1 MGPPAYGRRYVSG
14 LALRS
19 ALRRPCRLGLAFGH
33 PYTSLGR
40 TTFGAALG
48 FSLRPFHFF
57 SCYDMS
63 IIPKETAEQL
73 AQLIRAW
80 NAKGFSPATS
90 TNYSFRVGADRL
102 AISKSG
108 RDKSQFSAQDFM
120 LVDLKG
126 RALPPFEGER
136 SSAETLLLTVLYE
149 ENEAI
154 NVVVHT
160 HSIYGT
166 LLSDYYLKQGD
177 LRLSQYELLKA
188 LPQFD
193 SHDADFELPIFPNT
207 QDIEQLSEDF
217 RRLYL
222 AQPATIAY
230 LIAGHGLYTWGK
242 SIAEAKRH
250 LEALEFLLE
259 VHYKKLLLAPR

>member
-1 MGPPAYGRRYVSG
+1 
-14 LALRS
+14 
-19 ALRRPCRLGLAFGH
+19 
-33 PYTSLGR
+33 
-40 TTFGAALG
+40 
-48 FSLRPFHFF
+48 
-57 SCYDMS
+57 MS
-63 IIPKETAEQL
+63 MIPKETAEQL

-90 TNYSFRVGADRL
+90 TNYSFRVGPNSL

-126 RALPPFEGER
+126 KALAPFENER
-136 SSAETLLLTVLYE
+136 SSAETLLHTVLYE

-154 NVVVHT
+154 NVVLHT

-166 LLSDYYLKQGD
+166 LLSDYYLKEGHLQ
-177 LRLSQYELLKA
+177 LSQYELLKA

-193 SHDADFELPIFPNT
+193 THEVDFKLPIFPNT
-207 QDIEQLSEDF
+207 QDIEQLSKDF
-217 RRLYL
+217 RQLYL
-222 AQPATIAY
+222 AQPRTIAY